1 MLAIYYFRAV
11 ALQLHVCS
19 SIYIGHSKVEVCTQY
34 CCFTI
39 FAINVYDC
47 PESEISKIPYV
58 FVTLYLMSTFNL
70 KGPKPL
76 LNLLHL

>member
-1 MLAIYYFRAV
+1 
-11 ALQLHVCS
+11 
-19 SIYIGHSKVEVCTQY
+19 VEVCTQY

>member
-1 MLAIYYFRAV
+1 MFAV
-11 ALQLHVCS
+11 QFTLGILKWKFVH
-19 SIYIGHSKVEVCTQY
+19 SIG
-34 CCFTI
+34 CFTI

-47 PESEISKIPYV
+47 PESEISKIPYL

-70 KGPKPL
+70 KGPKLL